1 MVWKDGRKIPQL
13 LEQDG
18 IPYLQFKSLA
28 QTGIVR
34 HLFTTRG
41 GGVSKGVYASMNL
54 GFTRGDDPKC
64 VEENFRRVAE
74 LLGCRQEDM
83 VSSDQTHTTN
93 VRLVTGD
100 DRGHG
105 ITRKKTFFDT
115 DGLVTDEPGIVLAT
129 FYADCV
135 PLYFV
140 DPVRHAIGLSHSGWR
155 GTVQGIGEAT
165 VEKMRECFGSKP
177 EDIIAAV
184 GPSICADCYEVGQE
198 VAEYF
203 LGEFWEKYHND
214 KFRRLA
220 EQTGERNNTVQ
231 NSETQ
236 NSAIQNS
243 VKQNSAM
250 QNSVIQNNLLQNT
263 TTQKSLV
270 QNSAMQRGTL
280 LYQKTNNASDAHV
293 KNRKYQLNLW
303 VANQCVLE
311 KAGILPEHI
320 EMTTLCTCCN
330 SEELFSHRA
339 SQGKRGNMG
348 AFLGLL

>member
-1 MVWKDGRKIPQL
+1 MVWKDGRRTPQL
-13 LEQDG
+13 LERDG
-18 IPYLQFKSLA
+18 IPYLQFENLA

-41 GGVSKGVYASMNL
+41 GGDSKGVYASMNL

-64 VEENFRRVAE
+64 VEENFRRVAD
-74 LLGCRQEDM
+74 LLGCRREDM

-93 VRLVTGD
+93 VRLVTGE

-140 DPVRHAIGLSHSGWR
+140 DPVRRAIGLSHSGWR

-165 VEKMRECFGSKP
+165 VKKMRECFGSKP

-214 KFRRLA
+214 KFCRLA
-220 EQTGERNNTVQ
+220 EQTGERNNAVQ
-231 NSETQ
+231 NSG
-236 NSAIQNS
+236 
-243 VKQNSAM
+243 
-250 QNSVIQNNLLQNT
+250 
-263 TTQKSLV
+263 
-270 QNSAMQRGTL
+270 AMQRGAL
-280 LYQKTNNASDAHV
+280 LYQKTNNASEAHA

-320 EMTTLCTCCN
+320 EVTTLCTCCN